1 MYSYKGFNENVCTF
15 AVSGNVV
22 AGSIVNIC
30 DNCTVKAAE
39 AGEDFCG
46 VVTNTRNG
54 AAAVQLTGYA
64 ELTYSGEGVNVGF
77 GTFAA
82 DGNGG
87 IAAAEDGVKL
97 LVVCVDADT
106 KKVGVIF

>member
-15 AVSGNVV
+15 ALSGNAV
-22 AGSIVNIC
+22 AGAIATVC

-39 AGEDFCG
+39 AGEKFCG
-46 VVTNTRNG
+46 VITNLRNG

-64 ELTYSGEGVNVGF
+64 ELNFTGSINLGFGSFVANGEG
-77 GTFAA
+77 
-82 DGNGG
+82 G
-87 IAAAEDGVKL
+87 ITPAEDGVKL
-97 LVVCVDADT
+97 LVVNVDADA